1 MRISS
6 MILALALAIPFA
18 SDALAAPTLANDRKI
33 DIELR
38 EVEVQEVF
46 KLLAGI
52 SETNVTVDP
61 CVHGKVD
68 IRLKNTPAS
77 LVFDALAN
85 KLGLVYSETS
95 KGVEVTCRASASPT
109 APEATRVSLVE
120 HATPMPEGRRP
131 SRQRGPPRGRGLPRD
146 PSPGRERHPGARQ
159 SRNRAHRA
167 GGDVRIVGPGGEGE
181 GGGGGLRRAEDLTGP
196 VPTSR
201 TCCDPS

>member
-18 SDALAAPTLANDRKI
+18 SDAFAAPTLANDRKI

-52 SETNVTVDP
+52 SETNVIVDP

-95 KGVEVTCRASASPT
+95 KGVEVTCRASVSPA

-120 HATPMPEGRRP
+120 HATPMPEVAAHLAKEAHLEGVDYRATRRP
-131 SRQRGPPRGRGLPRD
+131 DVSVTLERVKVGTALTVLAETSGLSVRVEK
-146 PSPGRERHPGARQ
+146 GKVVV
-159 SRNRAHRA
+159 
-167 GGDVRIVGPGGEGE
+167 GD
-181 GGGGGLRRAEDLTGP
+181 
-196 VPTSR
+196 
-201 TCCDPS
+201 

>member
-38 EVEVQEVF
+38 EVEVKEVF

-52 SETNVTVDP
+52 SETNVIVDP

-77 LVFDALAN
+77 LVFDALAT

-95 KGVEVTCRASASPT
+95 KGVEVTCRASASP
-109 APEATRVSLVE
+109 AAEATRVSLVE
-120 HATPMPEGRRP
+120 HATPMPEVAAHLAKEAHLEGVDYRATRRP
-131 SRQRGPPRGRGLPRD
+131 DVSVTLERVKVGTALTVLAETSGLSVRVEK
-146 PSPGRERHPGARQ
+146 GKVVV
-159 SRNRAHRA
+159 
-167 GGDVRIVGPGGEGE
+167 GD
-181 GGGGGLRRAEDLTGP
+181 
-196 VPTSR
+196 
-201 TCCDPS
+201 